1 MSILENIGKNL
12 LQEYNLQQYR
22 QTFEYDFEIGFNKPD
37 ETNKNIKIFIRTK
50 LNINFDENYFDIIHK
65 QIPETGLKYHID
77 DCVLVSKKSEPE
89 YNKERYIK
97 ISDNKYL
104 YFNNRFNKLPTKTII
119 FYSSTYK
126 IDFEGGILKLCDN
139 TEIIPHKNHG
149 LIFDSREVHMVTPVK
164 SGLRKVSIVK
174 LYK

>member
-1 MSILENIGKNL
+1 MSTIENLGKTL
-12 LQEYNLQQYR
+12 LNDFHLANYR
-22 QTFEYDFEIGFNKPD
+22 KTFNYDFVIDFNDPD
-37 ETNKNIKIFIRTK
+37 KSNDNIKNFIK
-50 LNINFDENYFDIIHK
+50 FNLNIDFDSNYIDIIHK
-65 QIPETGLKYHID
+65 QIPEIGLKYHID

-119 FYSSTYK
+119 FYSSTFE
-126 IDFEGGILKLCDN
+126 IDFEGGILKLCDS
-139 TEIIPHKNHG
+139 TEIKPQKGFG
-149 LIFDSREVHMVTPVK
+149 LVFDSREVHMVTPIK
-164 SGLRKVSIVK
+164 SGIRKVSIVK